1 MTMQRFYAGFVA
13 LSAGCLVNY
22 VGDKII
28 GVRLELFWGLQTFN
42 FLWFLQLFILPIF
55 VGITVSMIFGLG
67 GKWLC
72 YFPSAI
78 VRCISYLEM
87 KYLLDV
93 PSGADL
99 MPFGWYIFFIILAVE
114 SAAIGG
120 VLGEIFV
127 KRIYGRTS
135 PEQAK
140 KELLQPGN
148 EKNNGVGK

>member
-1 MTMQRFYAGFVA
+1 MSTQRFYAGFLA
-13 LSAGCLVNY
+13 ISAGCLVNFI
-22 VGDKII
+22 GDKLI

-55 VGITVSMIFGLG
+55 VGMTVSMIFGLG

-87 KYLLDV
+87 KYLLEV
-93 PSGADL
+93 PQGADL
-99 MPFGWYIFFIILAVE
+99 MPFGWYIFYMILAVE

-120 VLGEIFV
+120 VLGEIMI
-127 KRIYGRTS
+127 KRIYGRTD

-140 KELLQPGN
+140 RELIQPEHKNSSDGN
-148 EKNNGVGK
+148 